1 MADVVE
7 AVAALLEESIPS
19 RTVYR
24 HAVPDRPVPLYLV
37 VRSTAGEA
45 SSANL
50 ADGIDVR
57 QSVVWVTSVCRAP
70 DPHVAARE
78 ASWASDRVV
87 TVVAGHRFSLGQATW
102 MARHVA
108 SQMAI
113 RDDDLPET
121 VWFAVEQFL
130 IQYQP

>member
-1 MADVVE
+1 MVDVVE
-7 AVAALLEESIPS
+7 AVAALLEESILFW
-19 RTVYR
+19 TVYR
-24 HAVPDRPVPLYLV
+24 HVVSDRPVPFYLV
-37 VRSTAGEA
+37 VCFIVGEVF
-45 SSANL
+45 SVNFV
-50 ADGIDVR
+50 DGIDVR
-57 QSVVWVTSVCRAP
+57 QSVVWVMLVYCDL